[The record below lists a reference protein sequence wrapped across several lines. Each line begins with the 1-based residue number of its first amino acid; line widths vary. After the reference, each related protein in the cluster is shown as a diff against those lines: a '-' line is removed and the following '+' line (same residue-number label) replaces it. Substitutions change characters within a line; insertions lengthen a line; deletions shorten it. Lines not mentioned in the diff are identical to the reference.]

1 VNDHDLLATSATV
14 IPILLLV
21 LAAQDRLGLV
31 KQSWR
36 SGWGLNAIALLL
48 GALIVGEPI
57 ALGGMRH
64 EPAPF
69 WAVVYVTVVI
79 GAALALMVW
88 GIGWSIWYRYPDD
101 VPGSGTVAKPVFWAI
116 GAVVVTAIA
125 AASAWAIVG

>member
-1 VNDHDLLATSATV
+1 V

-48 GALIVGEPI
+48 GALVVGEPI
-57 ALGGMRH
+57 ALGGMRQ
-64 EPAPF
+64 ERAPD
-69 WAVVYVTVVI
+69 WALVYVIVVI
-79 GAALALMVW
+79 GGALALMVW

-101 VPGSGTVAKPVFWAI
+101 VPDSGTVAKPVFWAI
-116 GAVVVTAIA
+116 GALVVISVAVTT
-125 AASAWAIVG
+125 AWAAVG